1 LLKIVLLNPLFS
13 LLVDLPSGEATGT
26 CFILFCVCPLKQIQI
41 YIYIYVYIYMYGSFS
56 KTGYPPVIKHGNGK
70 FPNSMIF
77 FPARNFHLICRGCSI
92 IWMIT
97 WGQCLEK
104 PIVVMDSFIHLSLS
118 TMTPY
123 IYTHM
128 YIHIYIYIHTYIYIY
143 IIIYICT

>member
-1 LLKIVLLNPLFS
+1 MGNSP
-13 LLVDLPSGEATGT
+13 
-26 CFILFCVCPLKQIQI
+26 IQW
-41 YIYIYVYIYMYGSFS
+41 V
-56 KTGYPPVIKHGNGK
+56 
-70 FPNSMIF
+70 

-123 IYTHM
+123 IYIYTYV
-128 YIHIYIYIHTYIYIY
+128 YIHIYTYIYIY
-143 IIIYICT
+143 NYIYMYITDSIIIIVSILTVVIITMSLLFWYTFPGVRHRAKQVQKVLDVNKNGLLSTTEFSPCPQWQLASVLMGV